1 MHLSNPMTSIEDVD
15 SYCKSPIS
23 KGLVFLSA
31 LHAKI
36 FLSYALDYLPHNL
49 NKTMPEFARVASDGV
64 VLFAGLLVNQ
74 KSKVAEFSKFG
85 RPAKMCSTSWWD
97 RFYNQISLE
106 ERRTKQEV

>member
-1 MHLSNPMTSIEDVD
+1 
-15 SYCKSPIS
+15 
-23 KGLVFLSA
+23 
-31 LHAKI
+31 
-36 FLSYALDYLPHNL
+36 
-49 NKTMPEFARVASDGV
+49 MPEFARVASDGV